1 MEEGHGLVGGWETDH
16 RDQSRSRK
24 TSRKAIP
31 KALVSKVLV
40 RFGLVDCGQGWWR
53 EVVGFGL
60 CVEDK
65 ANRIC

>member
-16 RDQSRSRK
+16 RGHSGGRK

-40 RFGLVDCGQGWWR
+40 RLVLVDWGQGWWR

-60 CVEDK
+60 RVEDK